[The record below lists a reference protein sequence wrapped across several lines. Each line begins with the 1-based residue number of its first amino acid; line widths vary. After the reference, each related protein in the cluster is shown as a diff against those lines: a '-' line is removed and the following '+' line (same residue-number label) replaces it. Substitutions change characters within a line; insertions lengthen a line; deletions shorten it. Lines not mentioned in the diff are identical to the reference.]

1 MILSTAWKSV
11 MKAMT
16 FILPPHSG
24 LIKGSTSVVAI
35 GKKAGTPY
43 NYNPSLGTK
52 TGAPSAKIMSLPA
65 RSEYSPFWPNPEKRL
80 SLPALAI
87 R

>member
-35 GKKAGTPY
+35 GKKAGTP
-43 NYNPSLGTK
+43 G
-52 TGAPSAKIMSLPA
+52 
-65 RSEYSPFWPNPEKRL
+65 
-80 SLPALAI
+80 
-87 R
+87 